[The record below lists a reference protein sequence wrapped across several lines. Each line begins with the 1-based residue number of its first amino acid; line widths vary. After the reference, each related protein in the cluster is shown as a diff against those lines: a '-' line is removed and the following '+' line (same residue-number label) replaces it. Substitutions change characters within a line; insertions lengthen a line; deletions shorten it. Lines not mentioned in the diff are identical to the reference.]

1 MLRIRRTELTMTA
14 KANGVFRRL
23 VLLRQARPS
32 RSCCPSSRVCLT
44 CPERIGHARGII
56 HLLPVANRREHHQAA
71 APFMV
76 RDVTG
81 WRSSKPTSTR
91 AGKERGGQAAR
102 LR

>member
-56 HLLPVANRREHHQAA
+56 HLLPVANRPNITKLRR
-71 APFMV
+71 P
-76 RDVTG
+76 
-81 WRSSKPTSTR
+81 SSS
-91 AGKERGGQAAR
+91 AI
-102 LR
+102 